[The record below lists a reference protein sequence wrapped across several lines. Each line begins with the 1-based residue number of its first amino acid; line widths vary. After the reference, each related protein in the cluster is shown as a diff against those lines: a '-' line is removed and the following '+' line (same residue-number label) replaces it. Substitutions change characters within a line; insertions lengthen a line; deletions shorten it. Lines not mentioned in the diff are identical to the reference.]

1 MKTEGE
7 AATRE
12 PRGAASEESHPAG
25 TWVSDFQLLELW
37 QDRFLLFT
45 PPSLW
50 PPVSLIAPLCFIAN
64 ENHRCGSTEL
74 PLEPREG
81 GGEPGDE
88 ASCLLFAPSVTPHW
102 LHLPSCTNQLTQKS
116 A

>member
-1 MKTEGE
+1 MRCSGQHRDIRLTEGLL
-7 AATRE
+7 
-12 PRGAASEESHPAG
+12 GVEESLGRRLAG
-25 TWVSDFQLLELW
+25 
-37 QDRFLLFT
+37 
-45 PPSLW
+45 
-50 PPVSLIAPLCFIAN
+50 AN

-88 ASCLLFAPSVTPHW
+88 ASCLIFAPPVTPHW